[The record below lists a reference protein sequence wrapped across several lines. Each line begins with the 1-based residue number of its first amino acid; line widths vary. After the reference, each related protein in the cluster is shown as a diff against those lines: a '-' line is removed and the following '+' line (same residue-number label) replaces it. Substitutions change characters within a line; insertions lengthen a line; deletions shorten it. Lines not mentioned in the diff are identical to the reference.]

1 MKKILFSV
9 ILAVTAVL
17 NASAYA
23 VNVSDSISKK
33 VMFSMDDIMRPLK
46 PTYLTNAVEPSWAD
60 NWFIGV
66 SGGTSAFLGSPL
78 GCEDLFGRLKP
89 TLQLKL
95 GKWHTPAVDNRV
107 VFQGFK

>member
-33 VMFSMDDIMRPLK
+33 VVFSMEISCVR
-46 PTYLTNAVEPSWAD
+46 
-60 NWFIGV
+60 
-66 SGGTSAFLGSPL
+66 
-78 GCEDLFGRLKP
+78 
-89 TLQLKL
+89 
-95 GKWHTPAVDNRV
+95 
-107 VFQGFK
+107 